1 MSSIQNTSTQTAR
14 TAKVTSCSNHPG
26 RLSTHS
32 LDDHAL
38 IDVAAHATGDA
49 ATFDNKNDTT
59 ASTSDSDLMRLL
71 GELTSGPGALTPAL
85 SPSVHSFNTP
95 GLSSPSLSVPVHDP
109 SVLSTGNAFVSAS
122 ALGLDALAPVASVHS
137 NEEHVKPQLSSSF
150 AQASKPFDAGDMSL
164 PFDLDFTQFSGFDV
178 VTAFPVLDVSPHLVG
193 PSIKSSDAP
202 SVVDPLVFDSSLDSP
217 LGLSGSL
224 STETSPLSDLLASP
238 LFSVGPDSAVPSAT
252 ISELPLPHVTHGTPL
267 FGSTSS
273 ATLPTP
279 SLAASSANLA
289 WFPPLPS
296 GLSSAVPS
304 PTILR
309 PLPAAPSAPHPS
321 PSMTPWTPALSYR
334 DSDSAPSS
342 STSSKPKRAPTGFRQ
357 CSAPLL
363 PLDAPIQP
371 RNSVIPSSTSRKRKT
386 AAAEKALAKRGRT
399 GESVAPELTAPM
411 GEGEELPED
420 IVAAVER
427 KRLQNTLSARKSRAR
442 KQARLQELEQE
453 NEALKA
459 RVAQLEQALGLA
471 MSA

>member
-1 MSSIQNTSTQTAR
+1 MLDPVGFRQGQETQPP
-14 TAKVTSCSNHPG
+14 HPGWLEPG
-26 RLSTHS
+26 RLSTHT
-32 LDDHAL
+32 LNDHAL
-38 IDVAAHATGDA
+38 IDVAAPATGDA
-49 ATFDNKNDTT
+49 STFNDKNDST

-71 GELTSGPGALTPAL
+71 GEFTSGPGALTPAL
-85 SPSVHSFNTP
+85 SPSVQSFDTP

-122 ALGLDALAPVASVHS
+122 ALGLDALAPVSSVHS
-137 NEEHVKPQLSSSF
+137 HEEHVKPQLSNLF

-164 PFDLDFTQFSGFDV
+164 PFDLDFTKFSGFDV
-178 VTAFPVLDVSPHLVG
+178 VTAFPTDG
-193 PSIKSSDAP
+193 AP

-252 ISELPLPHVTHGTPL
+252 ISELPLPHVAHGTPL
-267 FGSTSS
+267 FGSASS
-273 ATLPTP
+273 APLPTP
-279 SLAASSANLA
+279 SLAAPSSTLA

-296 GLSSAVPS
+296 GPSSAVPS

-309 PLPAAPSAPHPS
+309 PLPVAPSAPHPS
-321 PSMTPWTPALSYR
+321 PSMTPWTPALSYL

-342 STSSKPKRAPTGFRQ
+342 STSKPKRAPTGFRQ
-357 CSAPLL
+357 SSAPLL

-399 GESVAPELTAPM
+399 AESVAPEPAAAPT

-459 RVAQLEQALGLA
+459 KVAQLEQALGLA